1 MPYEMKS
8 LLDSHANNHLPTCA
22 NLYSTIRTHEMDKYG
37 SQTTGILWDSPM
49 WRIRLKVWR
58 TSPVWY
64 HYWHLLSFWVRIRKR
79 SIHQVQ
85 RKAPPLI
92 QWPTTALYQLLSCV
106 KDIRGKHFPCIACFK
121 KYLGLL
127 PYPSTPPIHFAK
139 CTSLRYNP
147 FFRGGTA
154 KDDELTS
161 AQLRARHA
169 IPGNSRG
176 KLVLLRLRFC
186 HTFDS

>member
-37 SQTTGILWDSPM
+37 SQTTGIYE
-49 WRIRLKVWR
+49 IRRCDGFDWKFEELHQFGIIIGIFYQFGWE
-58 TSPVWY
+58 SENDQ
-64 HYWHLLSFWVRIRKR
+64 F
-79 SIHQVQ
+79 HQVQ
-85 RKAPPLI
+85 REAPPLI
-92 QWPTTALYQLLSCV
+92 QWPTTAPYQLLSCV
-106 KDIRGKHFPCIACFK
+106 KDIRGKHFPWIACFK

-139 CTSLRYNP
+139 CTSLHYNP

>member
-1 MPYEMKS
+1 MKWKAY
-8 LLDSHANNHLPTCA
+8 LILT
-22 NLYSTIRTHEMDKYG
+22 
-37 SQTTGILWDSPM
+37 QTTIYLLAQIYTVPSGHTRWINTDLKPRESYEIRRCDGFDWKFEELHQFGIIIGIFYQFGWESENDQ
-49 WRIRLKVWR
+49 
-58 TSPVWY
+58 
-64 HYWHLLSFWVRIRKR
+64 F
-79 SIHQVQ
+79 HQVQ
-85 RKAPPLI
+85 REAPPLI

-176 KLVLLRLRFC
+176 KLVLLR
-186 HTFDS
+186 